1 MGRNAGFSILA
12 AVFVVAMIGLVSA
25 AASSASPATASSAS
39 PATTSSVA
47 PATLRALVL
56 ADAVGALPTATA
68 QDYGPLTEDMVTDE
82 MIATGGGMFN
92 SGSCQRC
99 HMPGGQGG
107 GRAPA
112 LTDDEWLH
120 SDGDLEGIR
129 STIISGVA
137 EDEFKAGD
145 YPYPMYEMGGMD
157 LDEDGLNA
165 LAAYVWS
172 LSRD

>member
-1 MGRNAGFSILA
+1 MARKAGLGVIG
-12 AVFVVAMIGLVSA
+12 VIFVVAMVALVSA
-25 AASSASPATASSAS
+25 EIGGATPVTPGRS
-39 PATTSSVA
+39 
-47 PATLRALVL
+47 
-56 ADAVGALPTATA
+56 

-99 HMPGGQGG
+99 HMQGGQGG
-107 GRAPA
+107 GRGPA

-129 STIISGVA
+129 GTIVSGVA
-137 EDEFKAGD
+137 EDQFKAGD
-145 YPYPMYEMGGMD
+145 YPYPMYAMGGME

-172 LSRD
+172 LSQE